1 VIVGIDNAG
10 AGRAREYLPWP
21 DTFLDPPEPEPV
33 GRRYVEFLRDQ
44 VMPAIEA
51 RFRIRRDPSG
61 RALGGASY
69 GALIAA
75 YVAGADD
82 ALFDG
87 LLLESPSF
95 YVDDRRIFRFLA
107 DSGHSLS
114 RVYLGVG
121 TNELA
126 VEGCGDHAW
135 NREAVRDV
143 RRMARL
149 LAQSARGELPR
160 DAPRIDVVVEECAV
174 HGEAAWARRLPRA
187 LEVLF
192 GR

>member
-1 VIVGIDNAG
+1 MVIVGIDNAG
-10 AGRAREYLPWP
+10 AARAREYLPWP
-21 DTFLDPPEPEPV
+21 DTFLDPPEPEPR
-33 GRRYVEFLRDQ
+33 GRRYVDFLRDE
-44 VMPAIEA
+44 VIPAIEA
-51 RFRIRRDPSG
+51 RFRVRRDPAG
-61 RALGGASY
+61 RTFGGASY

-95 YVDDRRIFRFLA
+95 YVDDGRIFRHLG
-107 DSGHSLS
+107 DSGHTL
-114 RVYLGVG
+114 RRAYLGVG
-121 TNELA
+121 TNEVA
-126 VEGCGDHAW
+126 IEACGDHTW

-149 LAQSARGELPR
+149 LAETARGEPPR
-160 DAPRIDVVVEECAV
+160 VEVVEEECAV

-187 LEVLF
+187 LEFLF